1 MDKSPVRATPG
12 EGMHSVVRIKSAPDS
27 AQICIHLMAD
37 CNMRQEEGQRRPI
50 RAVRA
55 GGSAW
60 IA

>member
-12 EGMHSVVRIKSAPDS
+12 EGMHSVVRIKPTPDS
-27 AQICIHLMAD
+27 DQICIHLMA
-37 CNMRQEEGQRRPI
+37 NSKEGHRRPI
-50 RAVRA
+50 RVVGA

>member
-12 EGMHSVVRIKSAPDS
+12 EGMHSARIKPVPDS

-37 CNMRQEEGQRRPI
+37 SKEGHRRPI
-50 RAVRA
+50 RVVGA

>member
-12 EGMHSVVRIKSAPDS
+12 EGMPSVVRIKSAPDS

-37 CNMRQEEGQRRPI
+37 SNMRQEEGQRRPI
-50 RAVRA
+50 RAVGA